1 MIDENIRCFPRDKE
15 RIALGRIKF
24 CVLSYSSGIGLL
36 LLTLR
41 FFITFVKFGI
51 RILVTFF
58 FSGVCNLAFGETEYL
73 SSFFPSTHSLFFS
86 YIMKH
91 NCSTLKSLKIILSAS
106 AIGSKNVFFFL
117 KKRFTLF
124 CFPFCS
130 MYELPL
136 IKKKRTRE
144 TGNHKN
150 T

>member
-73 SSFFPSTHSLFFS
+73 SSFFPSTHSLFFFS

-117 KKRFTLF
+117 RKDLLF
-124 CFPFCS
+124 SAFLFALC
-130 MYELPL
+130 MNYL
-136 IKKKRTRE
+136 
-144 TGNHKN
+144 
-150 T
+150 